1 VGAAEALGS
10 ASNDRG
16 RRSGGVFTHIAVPR
30 PKHAPALVRQPLVPD
45 DVALRI
51 GVLPAVP
58 NALALPPRKR
68 VVARTPSSTY
78 WTLKTSLPRCISS
91 AAQSFRLWR

>member
-10 ASNDRG
+10 ASNDRR
-16 RRSGGVFTHIAVPR
+16 RRSGGVFTHVAVPR
-30 PKHAPALVRQPLVPD
+30 PKHAPALVRQPLALD